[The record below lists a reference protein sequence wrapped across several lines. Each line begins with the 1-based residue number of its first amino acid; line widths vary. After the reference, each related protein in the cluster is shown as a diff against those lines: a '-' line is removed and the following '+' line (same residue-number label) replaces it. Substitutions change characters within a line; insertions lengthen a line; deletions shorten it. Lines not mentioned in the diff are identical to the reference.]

1 MAVPAQRTD
10 SKAQKA
16 RHDTG
21 VLWLTQRDIDGL
33 ILCGEH
39 YAAPYDLLA
48 AALRIGSQAN
58 MYRLLMRWRDTG
70 YAATG
75 QLGRGPSWCWLT
87 SKGMAATGLGFPAP
101 RPRFPATSRASSP
114 SRTCRGSRSP
124 ASHLRR
130 NGNRG

>member
-10 SKAQKA
+10 SKVRKA

-48 AALRIGSQAN
+48 AALRTVAALDGIGAQILLDLGIREMILLSNSQRAIIG
-58 MYRLLMRWRDTG
+58 LEG
-70 YAATG
+70 YG
-75 QLGRGPSWCWLT
+75 LT
-87 SKGMAATGLGFPAP
+87 IKAYQPVEEYA
-101 RPRFPATSRASSP
+101 
-114 SRTCRGSRSP
+114 
-124 ASHLRR
+124 
-130 NGNRG
+130 